1 MCWKNMGV
9 VPRIVKV
16 APSKHPITPTLAV
29 PELEAVIHSRHHP
42 IYSLGKGRKNYG
54 LAEATSIY

>member
-1 MCWKNMGV
+1 MGV